1 MKEKM
6 SAPGGCAL
14 GAKKIFVSGSLA
26 FDRIM
31 DFPGYFKD
39 NILPEKIHN
48 LNVSFNIDE
57 LRENYGG
64 TAGNIAYNLSLLNL
78 QPTILAAAGKDF
90 EKYKKYLEEKNID
103 LSGVKIIANEFT
115 AAAYIITDKSDN
127 QITGFHMGAMKYDTD
142 YKIAAGDLLLISP
155 GNIHDMLRYQD
166 QAQSIKMPYIF
177 DPGQTL
183 PFFQE
188 EELRALV
195 NGAKVLITN
204 DYELDLVKKKTGFS
218 EEQIQELVE
227 ILVTTKGEKGS
238 TIKTKKETIEIP
250 IIKTDKV
257 LDPTGAGD
265 AYRAGFIYGLLYNKN
280 LETCGKLGALTA
292 VYAVEQY
299 GTQNH
304 QYSIEEFNKRFK
316 NNFHHEI

>member
-1 MKEKM
+1 M
-6 SAPGGCAL
+6 
-14 GAKKIFVSGSLA
+14 KKIFVSGSLA

-48 LNVSFNIDE
+48 LNVSFNIEE

-78 QPTILAAAGKDF
+78 QPTILATAGKDF
-90 EKYKKYLEEKNID
+90 EKYQQYLLEKKINLD
-103 LSGVKIIANEFT
+103 GVKVIEHEFT
-115 AAAYIITDKSDN
+115 AAAYIITDKADN

-142 YKIAAGDLLLISP
+142 YTIASGDLLLISP

-166 QAQSIKMPYIF
+166 QAQNLHMPYIF

-183 PFFQE
+183 PFFQP

-218 EEQIQELVE
+218 EEQILEIVE
-227 ILVTTKGEKGS
+227 ILVTTKGDKGS
-238 TIKTKKETIEIP
+238 QIKTKKEVLQVP
-250 IIKTDKV
+250 VVKPKAV

-265 AYRAGFIYGLLYNKN
+265 AYRAGFIYGLLYNKD

-304 QYSIEEFNKRFK
+304 KYTLEEFEKRYKENFK
-316 NNFHHEI
+316 N

>member
-1 MKEKM
+1 MH
-6 SAPGGCAL
+6 
-14 GAKKIFVSGSLA
+14 KIYVSGSLA

-39 NILPEKIHN
+39 NILPEKIHK
-48 LNVSFNIDE
+48 LNVSFNIEE

-78 QPTILAAAGKDF
+78 QPAILAAAGKDF
-90 EKYKKYLEEKNID
+90 EKYKNYLLKRKINLD
-103 LSGVKIIANEFT
+103 GMKIINHEFT

-127 QITGFHMGAMKYDTD
+127 QITGFHMGAMKFDTD
-142 YKIAAGDLLLISP
+142 YKIESGDLLLISP

-166 QAQSIKMPYIF
+166 QAQNLKMPYIF

-183 PFFQE
+183 PFFQP

-204 DYELDLVKKKTGFS
+204 DYELDLVKKKTGYS
-218 EEQIQELVE
+218 EEQIMELVE
-227 ILVTTKGEKGS
+227 ILVTTKGDNGS
-238 TIKTKKETIEIP
+238 QIKTKKEAIQVP
-250 IIKTDKV
+250 IVKPKEV

-265 AYRAGFIYGLLYNKN
+265 AYRAGFIYGLMYNKN

-304 QYSIEEFNKRFK
+304 KYSIKEFNKRFK
-316 NNFHHEI
+316 DNFNHEI

>member
-1 MKEKM
+1 MKE
-6 SAPGGCAL
+6 
-14 GAKKIFVSGSLA
+14 KKIFVSGSLA
-26 FDRIM
+26 FDKIM

-48 LNVSFNIDE
+48 LNVSFNIEE

-78 QPTILAAAGKDF
+78 HPCIIAAAGKDF
-90 EKYKKYLEEKNID
+90 DKYQKYLKEKNINLD
-103 LSGVKIIANEFT
+103 GVKIINNDFT
-115 AAAYIITDKSDN
+115 AAAYIITDKADN
-127 QITGFHMGAMKYDTD
+127 QIAGFHMGAMKYDTD
-142 YKIAAGDLLLISP
+142 YNIKSGDLLLISP

-166 QAQSIKMPYIF
+166 QAQALKIPYIF

-183 PFFQE
+183 PFFQT
-188 EELRALV
+188 EELRTLV

-204 DYELDLVKKKTGFS
+204 DYELDLVIKKTGFS
-218 EEQIQELVE
+218 EKQILELVE

-238 TIKTKKETIEIP
+238 QIKTKKETIQVP
-250 IIKTDKV
+250 IVKPKEV

-265 AYRAGFIYGLLYNKN
+265 AYRAGFIYGLLYNKS
-280 LETCGKLGALTA
+280 LEICGYLGALSA

-304 QYSIEEFNKRFK
+304 GYTLKEFEKRFKEEFNSPLP
-316 NNFHHEI
+316 

>member
-1 MKEKM
+1 M
-6 SAPGGCAL
+6 
-14 GAKKIFVSGSLA
+14 KKIFVSGSLA

-31 DFPGYFKD
+31 NFPGYFKD

-48 LNVSFNIDE
+48 LNVSFNIEE

-64 TAGNIAYNLSLLNL
+64 TAGNIAYNLSLLDF
-78 QPTILAAAGKDF
+78 QPTVIAAAGKDF
-90 EKYKKYLEEKNID
+90 EKYQKYLKEKKINLD
-103 LSGVKIIANEFT
+103 GVKIINNDFT

-142 YKIAAGDLLLISP
+142 YQIESGDILLISP

-166 QAQSIKMPYIF
+166 QVQALKIPYIF

-183 PFFQE
+183 PFFQP

-204 DYELDLVKKKTGFS
+204 DYELDLVIKKTGFS
-218 EEQIQELVE
+218 EKQILELVE

-238 TIKTKKETIEIP
+238 QIKTKKETIHVP
-250 IIKTDKV
+250 IVKPKEV

-265 AYRAGFIYGLLYNKN
+265 AYRAGFIYGLLYNKS
-280 LETCGKLGALTA
+280 LEICGRLGALSA

-304 QYSIEEFNKRFK
+304 KYSFKEFNKRF
-316 NNFHHEI
+316 NDNFNYEI

>member
-1 MKEKM
+1 M
-6 SAPGGCAL
+6 P
-14 GAKKIFVSGSLA
+14 KIFVSGSLA
-26 FDRIM
+26 IDRIM

-39 NILPEKIHN
+39 NILPDKIHN
-48 LNVSFNIDE
+48 LNVSFNIEE
-57 LRENYGG
+57 LRENFGG

-78 QPTILAAAGKDF
+78 QPVVLAAAGKDF
-90 EKYKKYLEEKNID
+90 QKYQKYLQEKNID
-103 LSGVKIIANEFT
+103 LSAVKIIKDEFT
-115 AAAYIITDKSDN
+115 ASAYIITDKANN
-127 QITGFHMGAMKYDTD
+127 QITGFYMGAMKHDTD
-142 YKIAAGDLLLISP
+142 YQIESGDFLLISP

-166 QAQSIKMPYIF
+166 QAQNLKMPYIF

-183 PFFQE
+183 PFFQP

-195 NGAKVLITN
+195 HGAKVLITN

-218 EEQIQELVE
+218 EEQIMEIVE
-227 ILVTTKGEKGS
+227 ILVTTKGDKGS
-238 TIKTKKETIEIP
+238 IIKTKKETIEIP

-265 AYRAGFIYGLLYNKN
+265 AYRAGFIYGLLYNKD

-304 QYSIEEFNKRFK
+304 KYTVEEFNKRFK
-316 NNFHHEI
+316 DNFNHEI